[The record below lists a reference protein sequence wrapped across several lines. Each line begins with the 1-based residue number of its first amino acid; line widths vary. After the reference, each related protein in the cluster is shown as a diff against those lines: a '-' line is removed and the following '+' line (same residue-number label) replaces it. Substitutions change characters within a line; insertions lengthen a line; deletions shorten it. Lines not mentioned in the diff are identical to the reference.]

1 VKRVAVIA
9 HSGKTIDGGLVELRR
24 ELAVYGITDPDWHEV
39 PKSRKAAKQ
48 VKRALKRNPE
58 LVIVWGGDGMVQ
70 RCIDVLAGTK
80 TTIGIIPAG
89 TANLLATNLGIPKDL
104 KTAVAVAVGTNRRKL
119 DVGRING
126 EAFAVMAGAG
136 FDARM
141 IAAADGPLKDRFG
154 RLAYVWTGAKSVRV
168 KPFGA
173 KIDVDGKKWFRGKA
187 SCVLVGNVGHLFGG
201 VEAFEGAKPDDG
213 AFEIGVVTANGAVA
227 WMRTI
232 ARAAIDTA
240 AASPYTETTSA
251 KRQIRIRLDRRVPYE
266 LDGGDRPKVKDL
278 RIKVVPGAIRVCV
291 PGEAVS
297 VAA

>member
-1 VKRVAVIA
+1 MKRVAVIA

-39 PKSRKAAKQ
+39 PKSRKAPKQ

-70 RCIDVLAGTK
+70 RCVDVLAGTK

-104 KTAVAVAVGTNRRKL
+104 KAAVAVALGTNRRKL

-187 SCVLVGNVGHLFGG
+187 SCILVGNVGHLFGG
-201 VEAFEGAKPDDG
+201 VEAFEGA
-213 AFEIGVVTANGAVA
+213 
-227 WMRTI
+227 
-232 ARAAIDTA
+232 
-240 AASPYTETTSA
+240 
-251 KRQIRIRLDRRVPYE
+251 
-266 LDGGDRPKVKDL
+266 
-278 RIKVVPGAIRVCV
+278 
-291 PGEAVS
+291 
-297 VAA
+297 